1 MSNKVYEFN
10 SSNKIGH
17 QGEQFVK
24 QWILDL
30 HPNVASIT
38 DVSEDKFYQRQD
50 IDFVVDF
57 INGKQ
62 ATVEIKTDTYKTGNM
77 FFETIS
83 NEEYQTKGCLMKTN
97 ADFLFYYFSN
107 YQNGVLYIFKMKA
120 FRKFVLDNL
129 PHFRQRRVTNTTHT
143 SIGYIVP
150 LSYIEN
156 NFSGYKKYSV

>member
-24 QWILDL
+24 QWILEL
-30 HPNVASIT
+30 HPNVSSIT
-38 DVSEDKFYQRQD
+38 DVSDDKFYQKQD
-50 IDFVVDF
+50 VDFVVNF
-57 INGKQ
+57 TNGKQ
-62 ATVEIKTDTYKTGNM
+62 ALIEIKTDTYKTGNM

-97 ADFLFYYFSN
+97 SDFLFYYFPN

-129 PHFRQRRVTNTTHT
+129 PHFRERRVTNTTHT

-150 LSYIEN
+150 LLYIEN
-156 NFSGYKKYSV
+156 NFSEYKKYSV

>member
-1 MSNKVYEFN
+1 MSNKVYDFN

-24 QWILDL
+24 QWILEL
-30 HPNVASIT
+30 HPNVSSII
-38 DVSEDKFYQRQD
+38 DVSDDKLYQKQN

-62 ATVEIKTDTYKTGNM
+62 TTVEIKTDTYKTGNM

-83 NEEYQTKGCLMKTN
+83 NEEYRTKGCLMKTN

-120 FRKFVLDNL
+120 FREFVLNNL
-129 PHFRQRRVTNTTHT
+129 SHFRERRVTNTTHT

>member
-24 QWILDL
+24 QWILEL
-30 HPNVASIT
+30 HPNVSSIT
-38 DVSEDKFYQRQD
+38 DVSEDKFYQKQD
-50 IDFVVDF
+50 VDFVVNF
-57 INGKQ
+57 TNGRQ
-62 ATVEIKTDTYKTGNM
+62 SLVEIKTDTYKTGNM

-129 PHFRQRRVTNTTHT
+129 SYFRQRRVTNTTHT

-156 NFSGYKKYSV
+156 NFAEYKKYSV

>member
-24 QWILDL
+24 QWILEL
-30 HPNVASIT
+30 HPNVSSIT
-38 DVSEDKFYQRQD
+38 DVSDDKFYQKQD
-50 IDFVVDF
+50 VDFVVNF
-57 INGKQ
+57 ANGRQ
-62 ATVEIKTDTYKTGNM
+62 ALVEIKTDTYKTGNM

-97 ADFLFYYFSN
+97 ADFLFYYFPN
-107 YQNGVLYIFKMKA
+107 YQNGVLYIFQMKD

-129 PHFRQRRVTNTTHT
+129 SHFRERRVTNTTHT

-150 LSYIEN
+150 LIYIEN
-156 NFSGYKKYSV
+156 NFKEYKKYSV

>member
-24 QWILDL
+24 QWILEL
-30 HPNVASIT
+30 HPNVSSII
-38 DVSEDKFYQRQD
+38 DVSEDKSYQKQD
-50 IDFVVDF
+50 IDFVVNF
-57 INGKQ
+57 TNGRQ
-62 ATVEIKTDTYKTGNM
+62 SLVEIKTDTYKTGNM

-97 ADFLFYYFSN
+97 ADFLFYYFPN

-120 FRKFVLDNL
+120 FRKFVIDHLS
-129 PHFRQRRVTNTTHT
+129 HFRQRRVTNTTHT

-156 NFSGYKKYSV
+156 NFMEYKKYSV

>member
-1 MSNKVYEFN
+1 MSNKVYEFK
-10 SSNKIGH
+10 SSNKIGR

-24 QWILDL
+24 QQILEL
-30 HPNVASIT
+30 HPNVVSIT
-38 DVSEDKFYQRQD
+38 DVSDDKFYQKQD

-57 INGKQ
+57 TSGKQ

-129 PHFRQRRVTNTTHT
+129 PHFRERRVTNTTHT

-156 NFSGYKKYSV
+156 NFAEYKKYSV

>member
-24 QWILDL
+24 QWILEL
-30 HPNVASIT
+30 HPNVSSIT
-38 DVSEDKFYQRQD
+38 DVSDDKFYQKHD
-50 IDFVVDF
+50 IDFVVNF

-62 ATVEIKTDTYKTGNM
+62 VTVEIKTDTYKTGNM

-83 NEEYQTKGCLMKTN
+83 NEEYRTKGCLMKTN

-107 YQNGVLYIFKMKA
+107 YQNGVLYIFKMNA

-129 PHFRQRRVTNTTHT
+129 SHFRERRVTNTTHT

-156 NFSGYKKYSV
+156 NFSEYKKYSI

>member
-1 MSNKVYEFN
+1 MNNKVYEFN

-24 QWILDL
+24 QWILEL
-30 HPNVASIT
+30 HPNVSSIT
-38 DVSEDKFYQRQD
+38 DVSDDKFYQKQD

-57 INGKQ
+57 TNGKQ

-107 YQNGVLYIFKMKA
+107 YQNGVLYIFKMKD

-129 PHFRQRRVTNTTHT
+129 SHFRMRRVTNTTHT

-156 NFSGYKKYSV
+156 NFAEHKKYSV

>member
-24 QWILDL
+24 QWILEL
-30 HPNVASIT
+30 HPNVNSIT
-38 DVSEDKFYQRQD
+38 DVSEDKFYQKQD
-50 IDFVVDF
+50 IDFVVNF
-57 INGKQ
+57 TSGKQ

-129 PHFRQRRVTNTTHT
+129 SHFRERKVTNTTYT

-156 NFSGYKKYSV
+156 NFSEYKKYSV

>member
-24 QWILDL
+24 QWILEL
-30 HPNVASIT
+30 HPNVNSIT
-38 DVSEDKFYQRQD
+38 DVSEDKFYQKQD

-57 INGKQ
+57 TSGKQ

-107 YQNGVLYIFKMKA
+107 YQNGVLYIFKMNA

-129 PHFRQRRVTNTTHT
+129 SHFRERRVTNTTHT

-156 NFSGYKKYSV
+156 NFSEYKKYSV

>member
-1 MSNKVYEFN
+1 M
-10 SSNKIGH
+10 
-17 QGEQFVK
+17 
-24 QWILDL
+24 
-30 HPNVASIT
+30 
-38 DVSEDKFYQRQD
+38 
-50 IDFVVDF
+50 VDF
-57 INGKQ
+57 TNGKQ
-62 ATVEIKTDTYKTGNM
+62 VTIEIKTDTYKTGNM

>member
-24 QWILDL
+24 QWILEL
-30 HPNVASIT
+30 HPNVTSIT
-38 DVSEDKFYQRQD
+38 DVSDDKFYQKQD
-50 IDFVVDF
+50 IDFLVDF
-57 INGKQ
+57 TSGKQ

-129 PHFRQRRVTNTTHT
+129 PHFRERRVTNTTHT

-156 NFSGYKKYSV
+156 NFAEYKKYSV

>member
-1 MSNKVYEFN
+1 MNNKVYEFN

-24 QWILDL
+24 QWILEF

-38 DVSEDKFYQRQD
+38 DVSDDKFYQKQD
-50 IDFVVDF
+50 VDFVVNF
-57 INGKQ
+57 TNGKQ
-62 ATVEIKTDTYKTGNM
+62 ALIEIKTDTYKTGNM

-129 PHFRQRRVTNTTHT
+129 SHFRQRRVTNTTHT

-156 NFSGYKKYSV
+156 NFSEYKKYSV

>member
-24 QWILDL
+24 QWILEL
-30 HPNVASIT
+30 HPNVSSIT
-38 DVSEDKFYQRQD
+38 DVSDDKFYQKQD

-57 INGKQ
+57 TNGKQ
-62 ATVEIKTDTYKTGNM
+62 ATIEIKTDTYKTGNM

-83 NEEYQTKGCLMKTN
+83 NEEYQTKGCLTKTN
-97 ADFLFYYFSN
+97 ANFLFYYFPN

-129 PHFRQRRVTNTTHT
+129 SHFRERKVTNTTHT

-156 NFSGYKKYSV
+156 NFSDYKKYSV

>member
-1 MSNKVYEFN
+1 M
-10 SSNKIGH
+10 
-17 QGEQFVK
+17 
-24 QWILDL
+24 
-30 HPNVASIT
+30 
-38 DVSEDKFYQRQD
+38 DVSDDKFYQKYD
-50 IDFVVDF
+50 IDFVVNF

-62 ATVEIKTDTYKTGNM
+62 VTVEIKTDTYKTGNM

-83 NEEYQTKGCLMKTN
+83 NEEYQTKGCLMKTS
-97 ADFLFYYFSN
+97 ADFLFYYFPN
-107 YQNGVLYIFKMKA
+107 YQNSVLYIFKMKA

-129 PHFRQRRVTNTTHT
+129 SFFKERKVTNTTHV

>member
-24 QWILDL
+24 QWILEL

-38 DVSEDKFYQRQD
+38 DVSDDKFYQKQD
-50 IDFVVDF
+50 IDFLVDF
-57 INGKQ
+57 TSGKQ

-129 PHFRQRRVTNTTHT
+129 PHFRERRVTTTTHT

-156 NFSGYKKYSV
+156 NFAEYKKYSV

>member
-24 QWILDL
+24 QWILEL
-30 HPNVASIT
+30 HPNVSSIT
-38 DVSEDKFYQRQD
+38 DVSDDKFYQKQD
-50 IDFVVDF
+50 VDFVVNF
-57 INGKQ
+57 TNGKQ
-62 ATVEIKTDTYKTGNM
+62 SLVEIKTDTYKTGNM

-97 ADFLFYYFSN
+97 ADFLFYYFPN
-107 YQNGVLYIFKMKA
+107 YQNGVLYIFQMKA
-120 FRKFVLDNL
+120 FREFVLNNL
-129 PHFRQRRVTNTTHT
+129 LQFRQRRVTNTTHT

-156 NFSGYKKYSV
+156 NFKEYKKYPV

>member
-1 MSNKVYEFN
+1 MSNKVYDFN

-24 QWILDL
+24 QWILEL
-30 HPNVASIT
+30 HPNVSSIT
-38 DVSEDKFYQRQD
+38 DVSDDKFYQKQD
-50 IDFVVDF
+50 VDFVVNF
-57 INGKQ
+57 TNGKQ
-62 ATVEIKTDTYKTGNM
+62 ALIEIKTDTYKTGNM

-129 PHFRQRRVTNTTHT
+129 PHFRERRVTNTTHT

-156 NFSGYKKYSV
+156 NFAEYKKYSV

>member
-30 HPNVASIT
+30 HPNVSSIT
-38 DVSEDKFYQRQD
+38 DVSDDKFYQKQD
-50 IDFVVDF
+50 VDFVVDF

-62 ATVEIKTDTYKTGNM
+62 VTIEIKTDTYKTGNM

-97 ADFLFYYFSN
+97 ADFLFYYFPN

-129 PHFRQRRVTNTTHT
+129 SHFRQRRVTNTTHT

-156 NFSGYKKYSV
+156 IFSEYKKYSV

>member
-24 QWILDL
+24 QWILEL
-30 HPNVASIT
+30 HPNVAFIT
-38 DVSEDKFYQRQD
+38 DVSDDKFYQKQD
-50 IDFVVDF
+50 VDFVVNF
-57 INGKQ
+57 TNGKQ
-62 ATVEIKTDTYKTGNM
+62 ALIEIKTDTYKTGNM

-129 PHFRQRRVTNTTHT
+129 SHFRQRRVTNTTHT

-156 NFSGYKKYSV
+156 NFSEYKKYSV

>member
-1 MSNKVYEFN
+1 M
-10 SSNKIGH
+10 
-17 QGEQFVK
+17 
-24 QWILDL
+24 
-30 HPNVASIT
+30 
-38 DVSEDKFYQRQD
+38 
-50 IDFVVDF
+50 VDF
-57 INGKQ
+57 TNGKK

-129 PHFRQRRVTNTTHT
+129 SFFKERKVTNTTHV

>member
-24 QWILDL
+24 QWILEL
-30 HPNVASIT
+30 HPNVNSIT
-38 DVSEDKFYQRQD
+38 DVSEDKFYQKQD
-50 IDFVVDF
+50 IDFVVNF
-57 INGKQ
+57 TSGKQ

-120 FRKFVLDNL
+120 FREFVLENL
-129 PHFRQRRVTNTTHT
+129 SHFKQRRVTNTTHT

-156 NFSGYKKYSV
+156 NFAEYKKYSI

>member
-1 MSNKVYEFN
+1 M
-10 SSNKIGH
+10 I
-17 QGEQFVK
+17 
-24 QWILDL
+24 
-30 HPNVASIT
+30 
-38 DVSEDKFYQRQD
+38 
-50 IDFVVDF
+50 DF

-120 FRKFVLDNL
+120 FREFVLNNL
-129 PHFRQRRVTNTTHT
+129 SHFRMRRVTNTTHT

>member
-1 MSNKVYEFN
+1 MNNKVYEFN

-24 QWILDL
+24 QWILEL

-38 DVSEDKFYQRQD
+38 DVSDDKIYQKQD
-50 IDFVVDF
+50 IDFVIDF
-57 INGKQ
+57 TNGKQ

-77 FFETIS
+77 FFETVS
-83 NEEYQTKGCLMKTN
+83 NEEYRTKGCLMKTN
-97 ADFLFYYFSN
+97 ANFLFYYFPN
-107 YQNGVLYIFKMKA
+107 YQNGVLYIFKMKS
-120 FRKFVLDNL
+120 FRKFVLDNIS
-129 PHFRQRRVTNTTHT
+129 HFRERKVTNTTHT

-156 NFSGYKKYSV
+156 NFSEYKKYSV

>member
-1 MSNKVYEFN
+1 MSNKIYEFN

-24 QWILDL
+24 QWILEL

-38 DVSEDKFYQRQD
+38 DVSDDKFYQRQD

-57 INGKQ
+57 TNGKQ

-97 ADFLFYYFSN
+97 ADFLFYYFPN
-107 YQNGVLYIFKMKA
+107 YQNGVLYIFQMKA

-129 PHFRQRRVTNTTHT
+129 SHFRMRRVTNTTHT
-143 SIGYIVP
+143 SIGYIIP
-150 LSYIEN
+150 LLYIEN

>member
-1 MSNKVYEFN
+1 MSNKVYAFN

-24 QWILDL
+24 QWILEL
-30 HPNVASIT
+30 HPNVTSIT
-38 DVSEDKFYQRQD
+38 DVSDDKFYQKQD
-50 IDFVVDF
+50 IDFLVDF
-57 INGKQ
+57 TSGKQ

-129 PHFRQRRVTNTTHT
+129 PHFRERRVTNTTHT

-156 NFSGYKKYSV
+156 NFAEYKKYSV

>member
-1 MSNKVYEFN
+1 MSNKIYEFN

-24 QWILDL
+24 QWILEL
-30 HPNVASIT
+30 HPNVNSIT
-38 DVSEDKFYQRQD
+38 DVSEDKFYQKQD

-57 INGKQ
+57 TSGKQ

-129 PHFRQRRVTNTTHT
+129 PHFRERRVTNTTHT

-156 NFSGYKKYSV
+156 NFAEYKKYSV

>member
-24 QWILDL
+24 QWILEF
-30 HPNVASIT
+30 HTNVASIT
-38 DVSEDKFYQRQD
+38 DVSNDKFYQKQD

-62 ATVEIKTDTYKTGNM
+62 VTVEIKTDTYKTGNL

-129 PHFRQRRVTNTTHT
+129 PRFRERKVTNTTHT

>member
-1 MSNKVYEFN
+1 MVNFTS
-10 SSNKIGH
+10 
-17 QGEQFVK
+17 
-24 QWILDL
+24 
-30 HPNVASIT
+30 
-38 DVSEDKFYQRQD
+38 
-50 IDFVVDF
+50 
-57 INGKQ
+57 GKQ

-120 FRKFVLDNL
+120 FREFVLENL
-129 PHFRQRRVTNTTHT
+129 SHFKQRRVTNTTHT